1 MKKVFIADDGT
12 HFDTAHECVTY
23 EKQQHV
29 REKVMDFI
37 DSKMLGVLLT
47 HEQVADF
54 IVANF
59 SHISEIMIQTASDWI
74 SNEDNGTSNSPIPGD
89 TLIQV
94 KYRNGDLEMGA
105 AKSWTASWKSTDW
118 HFSDIVEYRI
128 LSDGEWVPNENNSN
142 DFAPIKGSTLIEV
155 KYRNGFKETGKA
167 SEWSASWCS
176 IDGAHNDIVAY
187 RILKSHD

>member
-12 HFDTAHECVTY
+12 HFDTAHECVAY
-23 EKQQHV
+23 EERQHV
-29 REKVMDFI
+29 SEKVMDFI
-37 DSKMLGVLLT
+37 GSQMLDVLLT

-59 SHISEIMIQTASDWI
+59 VTLTELCNLGTIEDPSMKWI
-74 SNEDNGTSNSPIPGD
+74 P
-89 TLIQV
+89 
-94 KYRNGDLEMGA
+94 
-105 AKSWTASWKSTDW
+105 
-118 HFSDIVEYRI
+118 
-128 LSDGEWVPNENNSN
+128 NSN
-142 DFAPIKGSTLIEV
+142 NFNDYAPVPGETEIEV
-155 KYRNGFKETGKA
+155 EYRNGFKETGNA